1 MDCDSKRERIIPP
14 PGVFWAGR
22 WQSLGIHFKR
32 WACGI
37 GRISVML
44 FGLKRK
50 KRHRSVKTSVA
61 EKRSLRR
68 LSLGK
73 KRFFLGFFALL
84 MLLVALAIIEGGLRL
99 FGLGYST
106 RFFLEREINGR
117 VSVLTENHRFFWS
130 FFPKPLSRSPQP
142 IQLTSQ
148 KPKNTKRIIIFG
160 ESAAMGDPEPAFGLA
175 RILKFMLE
183 RRHPDHNWE
192 VVNLAVT
199 AINSHVIV
207 PMARETAARVNADFW
222 CLYIGNNEVVAQFGP
237 GTVFGTS
244 QSNLRLIRA
253 SLAVKR
259 TRIGQMANSFWE
271 IVAARSKSEAEWTGM
286 GMFTK
291 HQVAADDPRLN
302 GVYENFE
309 ANLNDIITAG
319 LQGGAKVFVSS
330 IAVNLRGSSPF
341 RSTMPESLSNDS
353 LAEWNRLFDK
363 AQQLFKLGSYDASL
377 EAAQAAM
384 KIYADHAELHF
395 LTARCLW
402 HLQDYA
408 SARKRFLLAR
418 DLDALRFR
426 TDSKLNK
433 IIKRTAMTYSSK
445 SVVFVDS
452 ESLFAFNAPNG
463 IPGDELFWDHVHF
476 RFPGNYLLGL
486 AFARKIEGQLRSADK
501 AGDLSPWPSLDDCSI
516 SLTLTRWSDYQML
529 QTMRRRLNQEPF
541 LSQSVHAERDR
552 RLAQQLMEHAVGVAS
567 DSFSIQQSAFE
578 RSLERNPNDFVLRD
592 QYGKYLLSFGRRT
605 DAVEQWRKVIEQV
618 PYHLMSHFQIGQ
630 ALAEDPTRAP
640 EAEQALRQVLEIRAE
655 TADILITLG
664 KSLITQRKYE
674 KALGI
679 LKTGLYLRPTS
690 IEGLIQAARA
700 YAELQQR
707 DQAMRHLEK
716 AESLAPNDSSIASAM
731 ANLRS
736 KMKAGQQ

>member
-1 MDCDSKRERIIPP
+1 M
-14 PGVFWAGR
+14 
-22 WQSLGIHFKR
+22 
-32 WACGI
+32 
-37 GRISVML
+37 
-44 FGLKRK
+44 
-50 KRHRSVKTSVA
+50 
-61 EKRSLRR
+61 RR
-68 LSLGK
+68 LSIGK

-84 MLLVALAIIEGGLRL
+84 MLFVALAIIEGGLRL

-106 RFFLEREINGR
+106 RFFLEREINGE
-117 VSVLTENHRFFWS
+117 SVLTENHRFFWS

-222 CLYIGNNEVVAQFGP
+222 CLYIGNNEVVGQFGP

-259 TRIGQMANSFWE
+259 TRIGQMVNSFWE

-286 GMFTK
+286 AMFTK
-291 HQVAADDPRLN
+291 HQVTADDPRLN

-353 LAEWNRLFDK
+353 LAEWNHLFEESS
-363 AQQLFKLGSYDASL
+363 QLFEAGSYDASL
-377 EAAQAAM
+377 AAIQAAM
-384 KIYADHAELHF
+384 KIYAEHAELHF
-395 LTARCLW
+395 LAARCLW
-402 HLQDYA
+402 RLQDYA
-408 SARKRFLLAR
+408 QARRSFLLAR

-426 TDSKLNK
+426 TDGKLNK
-433 IIKRTAMTYSSK
+433 IIKQMATNYSAK
-445 SVVFVDS
+445 GVVFVDS

-476 RFPGNYLLGL
+476 RFPGNYLLAL
-486 AFARKIEGQLRSADK
+486 AFAGKIEDQLSSQQTQGEK
-501 AGDLSPWPSLDDCSI
+501 FGGLWPSLGDCAVG
-516 SLTLTRWSDYQML
+516 LTLTRWSDYQMT
-529 QTMRRRLNQEPF
+529 QTMRRRLNEEPF
-541 LSQSVHAERDR
+541 RSQSVHAERDR
-552 RLAQQLMEHAVGVAS
+552 RLDRELREHAVGVAS
-567 DSFSIQQSAFE
+567 DSFSIQQPAFE
-578 RSLERNPNDFVLRD
+578 QVLGRNPNDFVLRD
-592 QYGKYLLSFGRRT
+592 QYGKYLLSYGRRT
-605 DAVEQWRKVIEQV
+605 EAVEQWQKIIEQV
-618 PYHLMSHFQIGQ
+618 PYHLMAHFQIGQ
-630 ALAEDPTRAP
+630 AFAEEPARAE
-640 EAEQALRQVLEIRAE
+640 EAEASLRQVLEIRAA
-655 TADILITLG
+655 TADILIALG
-664 KSLITQRKYE
+664 KSRLTQGKYKE
-674 KALGI
+674 SLESLEAALN
-679 LKTGLYLRPTS
+679 LRPTS
-690 IEGLIQAARA
+690 IDGLIQTARA
-700 YAELQQR
+700 YVKLQR
-707 DQAMRHLEK
+707 WDQAIRHLEK
-716 AESLAPNDSSIASAM
+716 AESLAPNNSSIATAM
-731 ANLRS
+731 TNLRL
-736 KMKAGQQ
+736 KMEGGQQ